1 MSTLPRDPTAALL
14 ARLNR
19 NINAL
24 GSAID
29 EIRIWIEQRGST
41 QKSDSIRSY
50 LAVLEDNASF
60 ISEGM
65 DDLILICAKR
75 GNDGPNGGSE
85 R

>member
-1 MSTLPRDPTAALL
+1 MPTLPRDPTAALL
-14 ARLNR
+14 ARFNR

-29 EIRIWIEQRGST
+29 EIRLWIEQRGST
-41 QKSDSIRSY
+41 EKSDSIRSY
-50 LAVLEDNASF
+50 LSVLEDNASF
-60 ISEGM
+60 IAEGM

-75 GNDGPNGGSE
+75 GNDGPNGGAE

>member
-1 MSTLPRDPTAALL
+1 MSLPDDPTAALL
-14 ARLNR
+14 LRFNR

-41 QKSDSIRSY
+41 DTADSIRSY
-50 LAVLEDNASF
+50 LAVLESNSDY

-65 DDLILICAKR
+65 SDLIVIRAKR
-75 GNDGPNGGSE
+75 GDYGPQG
-85 R
+85 